1 MTHFDPGAYY
11 KDNIQKI
18 WAEIELIPN
27 GDIPAWAEENIA
39 EIEAWEKLE
48 NFETVRTPEA
58 IEALLGAIGSRL
70 QVMNEIK
77 DLDEI
82 EQTDKRHR
90 EIERLENGR
99 NLIMLKAELLRRRD
113 ATIKN
118 EPYIPKKGSRRAD
131 TRIIWIS
138 RKRNPAELIERLLEI
153 NAIPSY
159 ISLDATVRAHF
170 FIPSAQTPMLPGS
183 PSRLRW
189 LGHLKV
195 LAFLFEELGRLR
207 YIRKGQ
213 LKNVAKNFLDQAGC
227 EINVASFITLPHKFS
242 DPANREVKRII
253 SSFEK
258 IN

>member
-11 KDNIQKI
+11 KDNIQKV

-27 GDIPAWAEENIA
+27 GDIPAWAEEKIA

-58 IEALLGAIGSRL
+58 IEALLGAIDSYL
-70 QVMNEIK
+70 LVMHEIK

-99 NLIMLKAELLRRRD
+99 NLIMLKAELLRRRN
-113 ATIKN
+113 ATLQSV
-118 EPYIPKKGSRRAD
+118 PFIPKKGSRRAD
-131 TRIIWIS
+131 TRIIWMS
-138 RKRNPAELIERLLEI
+138 RKRNPAELLERLSKI

-170 FIPSAQTPMLPGS
+170 FIPSAPTPMLPGS

-189 LGHLKV
+189 LGDLKV
-195 LAFLFEELGRLR
+195 LALLFEELGRLR
-207 YIRKGQ
+207 YVRKGQ
-213 LKNVAKNFLDQAGC
+213 LKNVAKHFLDKAGC
-227 EINVASFITLPHKFS
+227 EINVESFITLPHKQS
-242 DPANREVKRII
+242 NTANLEVERII